1 MSDLLTNLMNK
12 AKSLKKRLILAEG
25 YDPRMLK
32 AARRILDEGI
42 ASGVVVLGNIEEVK
56 KIAGNEGININ
67 GIEII
72 DPQTSEYEAEFIK
85 AYSKIRPELSEKVI
99 LRVVKKDLMFA
110 SLMLATGKC
119 DGMVAGIS
127 SATASVLQ
135 AAGLGIGY
143 AQGVKNPSSFFVMVL
158 PEFRGE
164 KDKVLIFADCAVA
177 VSPDADALARLA
189 VMSANNAAKL
199 TGIKPKVAFLSFSTK
214 GSAVSPETEKVK
226 EAADIAKRIAPEL
239 LIDGELQA
247 DTALVPE
254 VAKKKL
260 GESPVAGDANVLIFP
275 DLDAGNIAYK
285 LTQYLAKAQAIGPIM
300 QGFKKPVNDLSRG
313 ASVDD
318 IVQVA
323 AITAVQAGGN

>member
-1 MSDLLTNLMNK
+1 MSDLLLNLTAK
-12 AKSLKKRLILAEG
+12 AKSLNKKLILAEG
-25 YDPRMLK
+25 YDPRMLG
-32 AARRILDEGI
+32 AARRLIDEGI
-42 ASGVVVLGNIEEVK
+42 VKVVVLGDKDEVG
-56 KIAGNEGININ
+56 KIAMEKGIALG

-72 DPQTSEYEAEFIK
+72 NPKDSPYETEFIK
-85 AYSKIRPELSEKVI
+85 AYCKDRPEVSEKI
-99 LRVVKKDLMFA
+99 AARLIKKDLMFA

-135 AAGLGIGY
+135 AAGLAVGY
-143 AQGVKNPSSFFVMVL
+143 AEGVKNPSSFFIMVL

-177 VSPDADALARLA
+177 VNPDADALAKLA
-189 VMSANNAAKL
+189 VISAINARKL
-199 TGIKPKVAFLSFSTK
+199 TGIDPKVAFLSFSTK
-214 GSAVSPETEKVK
+214 GSAVSPETEKVMK
-226 EAADIAKRIAPEL
+226 ATEIAKKLAPEL

-247 DTALVPE
+247 DAALVPE

-260 GESPVAGDANVLIFP
+260 SESPVAGQANVLIFP

-285 LTQYLAKAQAIGPIM
+285 LTQYLAKAKAIGPIM

-323 AITAVQAGGN
+323 VITAVQAGGND